1 VREELSLLLQTLE
14 SELRGQGR
22 WDDQPPSPVALRS
35 TEPFAVYQLLL
46 QQLPLP
52 STCAIQPMAEEV
64 YRDDADGAR
73 ITRILAEIDALLT
86 DRQGRL
92 N

>member
-1 VREELSLLLQTLE
+1 M
-14 SELRGQGR
+14 
-22 WDDQPPSPVALRS
+22 
-35 TEPFAVYQLLL
+35 YQLLL
-46 QQLPLP
+46 KQLPLP

-64 YRDDADGAR
+64 YRNDADGAR